1 MSNNNPILKI
11 GQEVLFVIGLYQ
23 KMILKLN
30 LFLTIVKICLGGHLG
45 GSNKKLQKKTP
56 HAERHI
62 SDLGEIRT
70 HDPRF
75 RRPLLYPAELPNQFL
90 NRTYSSIGKRK
101 LDVNYFLKKFI

>member
-45 GSNKKLQKKTP
+45 GQIKNCKK
-56 HAERHI
+56 
-62 SDLGEIRT
+62 
-70 HDPRF
+70 
-75 RRPLLYPAELPNQFL
+75 RRPMRSVISVIWVRFELTTHGL
-90 NRTYSSIGKRK
+90 EDRCSIQ
-101 LDVNYFLKKFI
+101 LSYQTNSLTEHILV

>member
-45 GSNKKLQKKTP
+45 GK
-56 HAERHI
+56 
-62 SDLGEIRT
+62 
-70 HDPRF
+70 
-75 RRPLLYPAELPNQFL
+75 
-90 NRTYSSIGKRK
+90 
-101 LDVNYFLKKFI
+101 